1 MNFKFYEDEC
11 LREFLRFRMGLGG
24 FCDRD
29 ECRSAVSFIRVII
42 NGQGSFYGM
51 SAAFSGETHKK
62 REYTKLFWR
71 TCPLV
76 SSDSVL
82 ITRNVK
88 CTCSRSK
95 FSATSP
101 RCTLVKGNS
110 PQHQFHYCC
119 TKGCFY
125 LFPSLPRKLLC
136 SCPAFRIIICIQF
149 RLGYQIRAFLVM
161 ARRFDGWS

>member
-1 MNFKFYEDEC
+1 
-11 LREFLRFRMGLGG
+11 MGLAG
-24 FCDRD
+24 FCDHD
-29 ECRSAVSFIRVII
+29 ECVSAVSISRVII
-42 NGQGSFYGM
+42 NGQGSFYVM
-51 SAAFSGETHKK
+51 SAAFSGEALKK
-62 REYTKLFWR
+62 KKKKEYTKLFWR
-71 TCPLV
+71 TRPLV

-88 CTCSRSK
+88 CTCNRSK
-95 FSATSP
+95 FSAPSP

-119 TKGCFY
+119 TKGCFH

-136 SCPAFRIIICIQF
+136 SCPAFRIIVCIRF

-161 ARRFDGWS
+161 ARRFDSWS